1 MLSIYCGKK
10 HYIRICVFL
19 LRTSST
25 FSFLYPSFSQVH
37 IAMLSKLFE
46 GFLDDGPQYVLKL
59 VVVVLTGIGL
69 GTEKGRNCN

>member
-1 MLSIYCGKK
+1 
-10 HYIRICVFL
+10 
-19 LRTSST
+19 
-25 FSFLYPSFSQVH
+25 
-37 IAMLSKLFE
+37 MLSKLFE